1 MGNTSI
7 TYYQSQVLELKQ
19 NDVIAPRRVLAL
31 YRETYGLA
39 QLIDQL
45 VQKARVLFKEALDDV
60 RRSKHLELAG
70 VELASHT

>member
-19 NDVIAPRRVLAL
+19 NDVIAPRRVLAFH
-31 YRETYGLA
+31 RKANGLA

-60 RRSKHLELAG
+60 GRSKHLELTG
-70 VELASHT
+70 VELAGHT